1 MRRVLILAAIISL
14 TACAAPPPQLFWE
27 KEGVGPETT
36 DLDLTE
42 CRRTARQEA
51 LNETSSFGFGGFSRF
66 GPYYGYRHFYGHSRR
81 HHPPIFRRGPFVRR
95 GVFFWG
101 GPFYGGPYYGGP
113 SEFDREVRLTAFCM
127 RVKGYELVTVPPA
140 PTVAPGVV
148 PRPPPAAT
156 APPAP
161 KDN

>member
-14 TACAAPPPQLFWE
+14 TACATPPPQLFWE
-27 KEGVGPETT
+27 KEGVSPQTT
-36 DLDLTE
+36 DFDLVE

-51 LNETSSFGFGGFSRF
+51 LNQTSYFGFGGFSRF

-95 GVFFWG
+95 GLFFWG
-101 GPFYGGPYYGGP
+101 GPYYGGPYYGGP
-113 SEFDREVRLTAFCM
+113 SGFDREVRLTAFCM
-127 RVKGYELVTVPPA
+127 RIKGYELVTVPPA

-148 PRPPPAAT
+148 PRPAADT
-156 APPAP
+156 APSAP

>member
-1 MRRVLILAAIISL
+1 MRRVLILAAIIFL
-14 TACAAPPPQLFWE
+14 TACATPPPQFWE
-27 KEGVGPETT
+27 KEGVSPQTT
-36 DLDLTE
+36 DIDLVE

-81 HHPPIFRRGPFVRR
+81 HHPPSFRRGPFVRR
-95 GVFFWG
+95 GLFFWG
-101 GPFYGGPYYGGP
+101 GPYYGGPYYGGP
-113 SEFDREVRLTAFCM
+113 PEVDREVRLTAFCM

-148 PRPPPAAT
+148 PRPPAAT